1 MCVLGPKADGRRGQ
15 NGQKFLN
22 TPHTPKARM
31 SSSEF
36 GLAAVYRVIKK
47 AGAERVGDDA
57 AIELRTELESV
68 GMQISKAAVE
78 LAAHAGRKTVKPSDI
93 KLAAKSVLKQNQ

>member
-1 MCVLGPKADGRRGQ
+1 MLQ
-15 NGQKFLN
+15 E
-22 TPHTPKARM
+22 RM

-57 AIELRTELESV
+57 AIELRAELENV
-68 GMQISKAAVE
+68 GMQISKTAVE

>member
-1 MCVLGPKADGRRGQ
+1 MGPKKDCRTGQ
-15 NGQKFLN
+15 NGQRFLN
-22 TPHTPKARM
+22 TPRIRQSRM

-93 KLAAKSVLKQNQ
+93 KLAAKSVLKQSQ

>member
-1 MCVLGPKADGRRGQ
+1 
-15 NGQKFLN
+15 
-22 TPHTPKARM
+22 M

-57 AIELRTELESV
+57 AIELRTELESL
-68 GMQISKAAVE
+68 GLQISKQAVE
-78 LAAHAGRKTVKPSDI
+78 FAAHAGRKTVKPEDI
-93 KLAAKSVLKQNQ
+93 KLASRSILRQNV